1 MLTDQEK
8 AILDL
13 EERMPVHSSH
23 KGDVIRAEVG
33 LSVARYYQALHVL
46 AGSRDALEVAP
57 AVCKRVLSRID
68 KLKARRRAS

>member
-46 AGSRDALEVAP
+46 VDHEIEARREYPEVVTRLE
-57 AVCKRVLSRID
+57 R
-68 KLKARRRAS
+68 ARRRRVA